1 MLHLIYGRAGSGKT
15 TYLQEL
21 CLRSARERPEM
32 PLYYIVPEQYS
43 FETERAMLH
52 LLGPKDAQK
61 VHVLSFSRMAEEVF
75 RRFGGAAGRRLEAG
89 GRCIFMSLA
98 LEQVKEHLKFYR
110 RKAETTDM
118 ISMLLAISEELKLCA
133 VRPETLGET
142 AASLPEGV

>member
-1 MLHLIYGRAGSGKT
+1 
-15 TYLQEL
+15 
-21 CLRSARERPEM
+21 
-32 PLYYIVPEQYS
+32 
-43 FETERAMLH
+43 
-52 LLGPKDAQK
+52 
-61 VHVLSFSRMAEEVF
+61 MAEEVF

-133 VRPETLGET
+133 VRPRTLGQAGRISGVT
-142 AASLPEGV
+142 PAALTCLEIHLKKRSLLG